1 MLMNPASNE
10 SQLGE
15 QSYRHLFKHLPIC
28 LVVADLTVT
37 PVIIL
42 DVNRRTEMVYGY
54 ATAEMIGSPIL
65 CLITVE
71 SQMNLQSILQQVEH
85 GETVTVE
92 MASRRRDGTTFPV
105 RMIATLDPVDS
116 GRMFIALEDITA
128 ERQRRSEAAP
138 Q

>member
-1 MLMNPASNE
+1 MPAQPQPTPLDRSAGRRELNMLMNPASSE

-28 LVVADLTVT
+28 LVIADLTAT

-54 ATAEMIGSPIL
+54 TAAEVIGDPVL
-65 CLITVE
+65 CLIAAE
-71 SQMNLQSILQQVEH
+71 SQMNLQSILQQVKQ

-92 MASRRRDGTTFPV
+92 MAGRHRDGTTFPV
-105 RMIATLDPVDS
+105 RMI
-116 GRMFIALEDITA
+116 
-128 ERQRRSEAAP
+128 
-138 Q
+138 